1 MIGYKIHKQDIQKL
15 ENKLNKIDLKVI
27 GDLEKEFGI
36 TASMIQV
43 RAKKDAPVDTG
54 FLKSSINFGKTS
66 KGVFVQA
73 SAKYSAAVEFGTKP
87 HKIRA
92 KNKSVLYSSK
102 TKTFFGKEVN
112 HPGTK
117 GQPFFFDNAKIEI
130 RQLLKRLEN
139 KIKRLL

>member
-54 FLKSSINFGKTS
+54 FLKSSINFGKNTE
-66 KGVFVQA
+66 GVFVQA
-73 SAKYSAAVEFGTKP
+73 SADYAPYQEFGTSRVK
-87 HKIRA
+87 A
-92 KNKSVLYSSK
+92 
-102 TKTFFGKEVN
+102 
-112 HPGTK
+112 
-117 GQPFFFDNAKIEI
+117 QPFFFNNAKIEI